1 MNKVILIGRVGKDP
15 ESKEMDFGVITKF
28 SLATSEKVGKG
39 DSRREVTEWHNIV
52 CFGKVGEIARD
63 YIKKGALISVEGRIK
78 YNEYENK
85 EGVKNRI
92 TEIICDKT
100 MILSSRNDQHGGH
113 NTAID
118 PDLSEDAVPLSPED
132 DLPF

>member
-92 TEIICDKT
+92 TEITADRT
-100 MILSSRNDQHGGH
+100 MILSSRSDRQVETG
-113 NTAID
+113 AAV
-118 PDLSEDAVPLSPED
+118 EDNVPELPED